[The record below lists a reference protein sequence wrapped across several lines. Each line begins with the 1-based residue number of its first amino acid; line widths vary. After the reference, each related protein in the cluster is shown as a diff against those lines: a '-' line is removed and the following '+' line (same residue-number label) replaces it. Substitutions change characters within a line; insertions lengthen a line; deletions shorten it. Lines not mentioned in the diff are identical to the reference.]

1 LQRFFYFSISI
12 DFDYGYFLKKIA
24 MHQGKFVFSQVVS
37 IISQYE
43 FNKSVEKY
51 KGNYRAKDLRCWQ
64 HFLYM
69 MFGQLT
75 YREGIRDIISCL
87 DAHKSKVYHLGLKK
101 IVAHTS
107 LTRANENRDWR
118 IWADFAQSLIKTARP
133 LYLED
138 SDFTLELDNTVYALD
153 SSTIDLCLS
162 VFKWA
167 KFRKKKAAVKLHT
180 MIDLRGNIP
189 VFIEITDGKVHDVN
203 ILDQIDFEPGAFYI
217 IDKGYYDFERLYKI
231 NQAKAFFV
239 IRAKKNL
246 KFKRMYSSPIDKS
259 TGLRCDQTIKLT
271 GTKSSVAY
279 PEKLRRIKFYD
290 EGKPKTY
297 KFLTNNFEVDALDI
311 TKLYKNRWHIE
322 LFFKW
327 VKQHLKIKKFWGQSE
342 NAVKT
347 QIWIAVCTYL
357 IIAILKKK
365 LNLDKSLYEIL
376 QILSVSVFDKT
387 PVNQLLT
394 SSKLQILK
402 KGNHNQLIL
411 FDL

>member
-1 LQRFFYFSISI
+1 
-12 DFDYGYFLKKIA
+12 
-24 MHQGKFVFSQVVS
+24 MHQGKFVFSQIVS
-37 IISQYE
+37 IISKYE

-51 KGNYRAKDLRCWQ
+51 SGNYRAKELKCWQ

-87 DAHKSKVYHLGLKK
+87 EAHESKVYHLGLKK
-101 IVAHTS
+101 IVSATTLS
-107 LTRANENRDWR
+107 RANESRDWR
-118 IWADFAQSLIKTARP
+118 IWADFASSLINVARP
-133 LYLED
+133 LYLD
-138 SDFTLELDNTVYALD
+138 DNDFTLNLDNTVYALD
-153 SSTIDLCLS
+153 SSTIDLCLN

-180 MIDLRGNIP
+180 LIDLRGNIP

-203 ILDQIDFEPGAFYI
+203 ILDLIDFEAGAFYVV
-217 IDKGYYDFERLYKI
+217 DKGYYDFERLYKI

-239 IRAKKNL
+239 IRAKKN
-246 KFKRMYSSPIDKS
+246 FKHKRVYSNKVDKS
-259 TGLRCDQTIKLT
+259 TGLKFDQTVKLT
-271 GTKSSVAY
+271 GKNTSIAY
-279 PEKLRRIKFYD
+279 PEKLRLIKFYD
-290 EGKPKTY
+290 KDKPKTY
-297 KFLTNNFEVDALDI
+297 RFLTNNFELDALSI
-311 TKLYKNRWHIE
+311 TLLYKNRWQIE

-327 VKQHLKIKKFWGQSE
+327 IKQHLKIKKFWGYSE

-357 IIAILKKK
+357 IIAILKKQ

-376 QILSVSVFDKT
+376 QILSISAFDKT
-387 PVNQLLT
+387 PVNQLLMK
-394 SSKLQILK
+394 SKLQIPK
-402 KGNHNQLIL
+402 KDNHNQLIL

>member
-1 LQRFFYFSISI
+1 
-12 DFDYGYFLKKIA
+12 

-51 KGNYRAKDLRCWQ
+51 KGNYRAKGLRCWQ

-118 IWADFAQSLIKTARP
+118 IWADFAQSLIKIARP

-290 EGKPKTY
+290 KDKPKTY

-394 SSKLQILK
+394 SNELQILK
-402 KGNHNQLIL
+402 KDNHNQLIL

>member
-1 LQRFFYFSISI
+1 
-12 DFDYGYFLKKIA
+12 

>member
-1 LQRFFYFSISI
+1 MF
-12 DFDYGYFLKKIA
+12 
-24 MHQGKFVFSQVVS
+24 QGKFVFSQ
-37 IISQYE
+37 IISFFSKYD

-51 KGNYRAKDLRCWQ
+51 NGNYRAKELRCWQ
-64 HFLYM
+64 QFLYM

-87 DAHKSKVYHLGLKK
+87 NAHKNKVYHLGLKK
-101 IVAHTS
+101 IVAHTT

-118 IWADFAQSLIKTARP
+118 IWADFAQSLIKVARP
-133 LYLED
+133 LYLKD

-180 MIDLRGNIP
+180 LIDLRGNIP

-246 KFKRMYSSPIDKS
+246 KFERMYSRPIDKS
-259 TGLRCDQTIKLT
+259 TGLKCDQTIKLT

-290 EGKPKTY
+290 KDKPKTY
-297 KFLTNNFEVDALDI
+297 KFLTNNFEIDALEI
-311 TKLYKNRWHIE
+311 TKLYKNRWQIE

-327 VKQHLKIKKFWGQSE
+327 IKQHLKIKKFWGQSE

-357 IIAILKKK
+357 IIAILKKQ
-365 LNLDKSLYEIL
+365 LNLDKTLYEIL

-394 SSKLQILK
+394 SSKLQIPK
-402 KGNHNQLIL
+402 KDNHNQLIL